1 MGELGEV
8 IPIKP
13 IEETSPPACAPG
25 DGGAAQKQAVKR
37 AAPKWEEAARE
48 RVKGGI
54 KKYSTH
60 IADLGA
66 RDANE
71 GDTRL
76 MITDFLC
83 DVLGYDKYNDLTTE
97 KMVKGEFA
105 DYGIR
110 LDNEM
115 VGFIEVK
122 RAKTKLG
129 EKQLRQV
136 QSYAANEGVSWMIL
150 TNGSEWQ
157 VYHLSDTVPLVN
169 DLLFAVDLLGP
180 EGPASKAKWLFYLT
194 REAMKRNQMDE
205 LWKARRATCPKA
217 LGQLLRSPAVVE
229 SLRKE
234 LWKMSGHRLEADG
247 IVALLEQTVLKP
259 ECLEK

>member
-1 MGELGEV
+1 MDELGEV
-8 IPIKP
+8 IPIKSV
-13 IEETSPPACAPG
+13 EEVPAACTPGNGDSAPKP
-25 DGGAAQKQAVKR
+25 AAKR
-37 AAPKWEEAARE
+37 TAPKWEEAARE
-48 RVKGGI
+48 RIKAGI
-54 KKYSTH
+54 KKYSKH

-110 LDNEM
+110 IDNEM
-115 VGFIEVK
+115 MGFIEVK

-129 EKQLRQV
+129 PKQLRQV
-136 QSYAANEGVSWMIL
+136 QSYAANEGVEWMIL

-169 DLLFAVDLLGP
+169 ELLFIVDLLGP
-180 EGPASKAKWLFYLT
+180 EPPAVKSKWLFYLT

-217 LGQLLRSPAVVE
+217 LGQLLRSPAVVD
-229 SLRKE
+229 SMRKE
-234 LWKMSGHRLEADG
+234 LWRASGYRVEPEE
-247 IVALLEQTVLKP
+247 IVRLLEETVLRA